1 MRFFL
6 FFVFF
11 FLTNSLF
18 AEGSADLY
26 PRGVRGARAYLV
38 SGRPF
43 FANGPI
49 ENGTHYVWV
58 KKGETIAVA
67 SSAQG
72 IGNGYIEIGA
82 PSGSRYRSTN
92 NNTGRIEA
100 TSSNSTR
107 EAELA
112 GPRIGYTPYEVI
124 ANEEGIWSINFYAP
138 YNTDEG
144 ESPMIQAD
152 ANWTQLYES
161 FIAAWDISVRDIAN
175 SKWLKGRV
183 FANLLTLS
191 IHSKNLE
198 KADGSG
204 GYYGK
209 NFVLTNDAAIY
220 RVDANGNHGLGFA
233 YFANNSG
240 FIDSNGQPLYK
251 SINHY
256 DKGYHYP
263 ILADNDHHVTHK
275 LFYNFPDKQLPKT
288 SQGRYPG
295 NQTWL
300 LNEPV
305 AASIANI
312 TLIGTEGKKDQVSKK
327 GAWINFNVSQ
337 KGRYRITISSL
348 SKDYDFITRELF
360 HLATPGVNKVY
371 WDGLDGANNF
381 IPIGKNYPV
390 EINITMLDGEVHFP
404 FLDIEVNPQGLLVE
418 RFSIDEENL
427 GYVKLYWD
435 DSQISP
441 GIPTE
446 QSDPLINLKGILSNI
461 NGHKWGSYKPT
472 DWSKGS
478 VNNWYGSHSFGNGKG
493 MDTWTYKTDII
504 SSSTKQITVSTHDLK
519 IVSIVADKSLVS
531 LNESYSYTVTVRN
544 EGPSDIE
551 NAPFIFS
558 IPPGMRID
566 NYAFLGECAAIGQN
580 RITPSDLQAD
590 ITLPNGCEIV
600 FKIDVRVIETYEHF
614 YSHIVVHS
622 SISRTADTT
631 DPDAT
636 KIDINKTS
644 PGSAQEECSTKCNN
658 IQYHDLVELLEPINE
673 RGKIGLRKTV
683 YFIDNNQDQLI
694 TSNDILEYRF
704 EIKNLGEVPLHQLS
718 VSDKMLSD
726 FPIWRSDD
734 LLPSGNI
741 RYFTFQ
747 YFLSDT
753 DIKNKKIINS
763 AEITARNP
771 RNKLVNDLS
780 GITFEDDDPT
790 LFSVLDLPKLY
801 LTKRVNNLGSGE
813 KNQFTVGDT
822 IFYSFIVKHEGIFP
836 INKVTLIDRNIAET
850 DIQLGTSTTITS
862 ISYTGHHIVSKTDIL
877 KGRVLNSARI
887 KGIEGKYNTLV
898 QDISGYTFADDN
910 PTETLLAR
918 PYLTANDVYS
928 IYQGERITIDFLDND
943 QAGSSSL
950 DHVKFLN
957 TPIYGRLIPMGE
969 KYQYIPYDDTKGIR
983 DSLSYQII
991 DKSRLSSNISSVI
1004 INVEKTQAIALNDSA
1019 STHFGMSATLY
1030 PLRNDY
1036 SKGSVIN
1043 PSSLT
1048 IVSPPQFGTL
1058 VLGINGALTYTP
1070 HSKFTGLDHFEY
1082 QILDKNGNISLPAS
1096 FKIEVTG
1103 FKVPNVITPNEDGL
1117 NDVFFIIGAN
1127 NYDKLELTVINRHGS
1142 KIFSSD
1148 DYQNDWIPGSNI
1160 EEGTYYYILKIHKK
1174 NHATYIKKGNLLI
1187 IRGLKY
1193 KQLTL

>member
-6 FFVFF
+6 FFVSFF
-11 FLTNSLF
+11 FANSLF

-82 PSGSRYRSTN
+82 PSGGRYRSTN
-92 NNTGRIEA
+92 SNTGRIQA
-100 TSSNSTR
+100 TSSHSTR

-112 GPRIGYTPYEVI
+112 GPRVGYTPYEVI

-144 ESPMIQAD
+144 ESPMVQAD
-152 ANWTQLYES
+152 VNWTQAYES
-161 FIAAWDISVRDIAN
+161 FIAAWDISVRDIAD

-198 KADGSG
+198 RPDGSG

-233 YFANNSG
+233 YFANNAG
-240 FIDSNGQPLYK
+240 FIDSNGQPLYR

-263 ILADNDHHVTHK
+263 ILADNDRHVTHK

-305 AASIANI
+305 VPSIDNI

-327 GAWINFNVSQ
+327 GAWINFDVSQ
-337 KGRYRITISSL
+337 KGRYKITISSL
-348 SKDYDFITRELF
+348 SRDHHFIPRELF
-360 HLATPGVNKVY
+360 HLATPGVNKVH

-390 EINITMLDGEVHFP
+390 KINITMMDGEVHFP

-435 DSQISP
+435 DSEISP
-441 GIPTE
+441 GIPSE
-446 QSDPLINLKGILSNI
+446 QSDPLINLEGIFSNV

-493 MDTWTYKTDII
+493 MDTWTYKTDINT
-504 SSSTKQITVSTHDLK
+504 SSTKQITVATHDLK

-531 LNESYSYTVTVRN
+531 LNESYSYTITARN

-558 IPPGMRID
+558 IPLGMRID
-566 NYAFLGECAAIGQN
+566 NYSTLGECAAIGQS
-580 RITPSDLQAD
+580 RIAPSDLQAD

-600 FKIDVRVIETYEHF
+600 FKIGVRVIEPYEHF
-614 YSHIVVHS
+614 YSRISVHS

-636 KIDINKTS
+636 NIDINKTS
-644 PGSAQEECSTKCNN
+644 PGSAQEECSTNCNN

-673 RGKIGLRKTV
+673 RGKIALRKTV
-683 YFIDNNQDQLI
+683 YFIDNNKDQLI
-694 TSNDILEYRF
+694 TNNDILEYHF
-704 EIKNLGEVPLHQLS
+704 EVKNLGEVPLHQLS
-718 VSDKMLSD
+718 VNDKMLSD
-726 FPIWRSDD
+726 SPIWSSDD
-734 LLPSGNI
+734 LLPSGEV
-741 RYFTFQ
+741 RSFTFR

-753 DIKNKKIINS
+753 DIKNKKISNS

-780 GITFEDDDPT
+780 GVTFDDNEPT
-790 LFSVLDLPKLY
+790 LFSILDLSKLY
-801 LTKRVNNLGSGE
+801 LMKRVSNIGSGE

-822 IFYSFIVKHEGIFP
+822 IFYEFIVKHEGDIP
-836 INKVTLIDRNIAET
+836 ISEVALIDRNIAAN
-850 DIQLGTSTTITS
+850 DIQLGSSTNDNMIF
-862 ISYTGHHIVSKTDIL
+862 YTGHHIVSEADIL
-877 KGRVLNSARI
+877 QGRVLNSAQI

-898 QDISGYTFADDN
+898 QDISGHTFADDN
-910 PTETLLAR
+910 PTETPLAQ
-918 PYLTANDVYS
+918 PFETLNDIYS
-928 IYQGERITIDFLDND
+928 LYQGERITIDFLNND
-943 QAGSSSL
+943 KGGSSTL
-950 DHVKFLN
+950 DHIKFLN
-957 TPIYGRLIPMGE
+957 APIYGRLIPTGA
-969 KYQYIPYDDTKGIR
+969 KYQYIPYDSSKGVR
-983 DSLSYQII
+983 DSLSYQIT
-991 DKSRLSSNISSVI
+991 DKSRLTSNISSII
-1004 INVEKTQAIALNDSA
+1004 INIEKTQAIALNDSA
-1019 STHFGMSATLY
+1019 RTSFGMATTLY

-1048 IVSPPQFGTL
+1048 ILSPPKFGTL
-1058 VLGINGALTYTP
+1058 VLGINGTLTYTP
-1070 HSKFTGLDHFEY
+1070 DSKFTGLDYFEY
-1082 QILDKNGNISLPAS
+1082 QVSDNNGNISLPAS

-1103 FKVPNVITPNEDGL
+1103 FKIPNVITPNEDGV

-1127 NYDKLELTVINRHGS
+1127 HYDKLELTVIDRYGS
-1142 KIFSSD
+1142 KIFYSD
-1148 DYQNDWIPGSNI
+1148 NYQNDWLVDSNI
-1160 EEGTYYYILKIHKK
+1160 KEGTYYYILKVHKA
-1174 NHATYIKKGNLLI
+1174 NHAPYVKKGDLLI

-1193 KQLTL
+1193 NSLAL